1 MAMLAGTGHFIIRH
15 VMSKLPKRGSMLGI
29 ARMSMN
35 WNIEDVLTHLRENNI
50 EFNKKAADRLRAR
63 NSAYTSK
70 DFFELLGFDDYQDI
84 DFDSAEG
91 CSIIHDMNRPLPR
104 EYENRFDF
112 VLENGTI
119 EHIFDIKTAVGN
131 IAKAVKVGG
140 LVCHLSPVDAFNH
153 GFYNFSINF
162 FNDFYRAN
170 GFENPEFYLLRW
182 SANWRQDQN
191 VLIEPLPY
199 THEEFFVRADVY
211 ASPYN
216 KLGIGFI
223 AVKTRHFPETV
234 VPIQAAYDQSLGLP
248 SVLNRLGGQIPKFD
262 K

>member
-1 MAMLAGTGHFIIRH
+1 
-15 VMSKLPKRGSMLGI
+15 MSWS
-29 ARMSMN
+29 
-35 WNIEDVLTHLRENNI
+35 IEDVLKHLQANNI
-50 EFNKKAADRLRAR
+50 EFNMKAADRLRAR

-84 DFDSAEG
+84 DFDSVAG

-104 EYENRFDF
+104 ECENRFDF

-140 LVCHLSPVDAFNH
+140 LVCHVSPVDAFNH

-170 GFENPEFYLLRW
+170 GFENREFYLMRA
-182 SANWRQDQN
+182 SADQ
-191 VLIEPLPY
+191 
-199 THEEFFVRADVY
+199 
-211 ASPYN
+211 
-216 KLGIGFI
+216 K
-223 AVKTRHFPETV
+223 
-234 VPIQAAYDQSLGLP
+234 
-248 SVLNRLGGQIPKFD
+248 
-262 K
+262 